1 MIELPLRISY
11 NRRMGRIHSK
21 QESIKS
27 ALLGI
32 GRILGL
38 PKYFL
43 ITIVVTIAFAVIIYF
58 AINANFYGPLMMSRL
73 PILDKIALLGSMII
87 DIFKQS
93 FTSPN
98 GALLMVVSILQGI
111 SIAAVIFTAKNNRD
125 NEKTVSRQ
133 VGLSGIASIA
143 ATIGLGC
150 VPCGTSLIL
159 PIVTLFFSGA
169 AAAAAANIASI
180 IVLLSALLLSLFSL
194 YKSGQIIFMYTEL
207 SKQEKI
213 WIDKNHQA

>member
-11 NRRMGRIHSK
+11 NRRMSRIRSK

-32 GRILGL
+32 GRMLGL

-43 ITIVVTIAFAVIIYF
+43 VTIVAIVAFATVIYF

-73 PILDKIALLGSMII
+73 PVLDKIALLGSMII

-93 FTSPN
+93 FTSLN
-98 GALLMVVSILQGI
+98 GALLMIVSILQGI

-169 AAAAAANIASI
+169 VAATAANIASI
-180 IVLLSALLLSLFSL
+180 IVLLLALLLSLFSL

-213 WIDKNHQA
+213 

>member
-11 NRRMGRIHSK
+11 NRRMGRIRSK

-27 ALLGI
+27 ALLGV
-32 GRILGL
+32 GRMLGL

-43 ITIVVTIAFAVIIYF
+43 ITIVATIAFAVVIYF

-73 PILDKIALLGSMII
+73 PILDKIALLGSMVI

-93 FTSPN
+93 FASLN
-98 GALLMVVSILQGI
+98 GALLMIVSILQGV

-169 AAAAAANIASI
+169 AAATAANIASTM
-180 IVLLSALLLSLFSL
+180 VLLLALLLSLFSL

-213 WIDKNHQA
+213 

>member
-1 MIELPLRISY
+1 MDQIRSE
-11 NRRMGRIHSK
+11 
-21 QESIKS
+21 QESVKS
-27 ALLGI
+27 ALLGV
-32 GRILGL
+32 GRMLGL

-43 ITIVVTIAFAVIIYF
+43 ITIVATVAFAVIIYF

-73 PILDKIALLGSMII
+73 PIIDKIALLGSMII
-87 DIFKQS
+87 DIFKQG
-93 FTSPN
+93 FTSLN
-98 GALLMVVSILQGI
+98 GALLMIVSILQGI

-213 WIDKNHQA
+213 

>member
-1 MIELPLRISY
+1 M
-11 NRRMGRIHSK
+11 
-21 QESIKS
+21 
-27 ALLGI
+27 
-32 GRILGL
+32 LGL

-43 ITIVVTIAFAVIIYF
+43 ITIVATVTFAVIIYF
-58 AINANFYGPLMMSRL
+58 VINANFYGPLMTSRL

-93 FTSPN
+93 FTSLN
-98 GALLMVVSILQGI
+98 GALLMVVSILQGV

-169 AAAAAANIASI
+169 AAATAANIAST
-180 IVLLSALLLSLFSL
+180 IVLLLALLLSLFSL

-213 WIDKNHQA
+213 

>member
-1 MIELPLRISY
+1 MNY
-11 NRRMGRIHSK
+11 NDKHYK
-21 QESIKS
+21 LTIKS

-32 GRILGL
+32 SRMLGL

-43 ITIVVTIAFAVIIYF
+43 ITIVATVAFAVVIYF

-93 FTSPN
+93 FTSLN
-98 GALLMVVSILQGI
+98 GALLMVVSILQGV

-125 NEKTVSRQ
+125 NEKTVPRQ

-169 AAAAAANIASI
+169 AAATAANIASI
-180 IVLLSALLLSLFSL
+180 IVLLLALLLSLFSL

-213 WIDKNHQA
+213 

>member
-1 MIELPLRISY
+1 MLPWMIELPLRISY
-11 NRRMGRIHSK
+11 NRRMGRIRSK

-32 GRILGL
+32 GRMLGL

-93 FTSPN
+93 FTSLN
-98 GALLMVVSILQGI
+98 GALLMIVSILQGI

-169 AAAAAANIASI
+169 AAATAANIASI
-180 IVLLSALLLSLFSL
+180 IVLLLALLLSLFSL

-213 WIDKNHQA
+213 

>member
-1 MIELPLRISY
+1 
-11 NRRMGRIHSK
+11 MGRIRSK

-27 ALLGI
+27 ALLGV
-32 GRILGL
+32 GRMLGL

-43 ITIVVTIAFAVIIYF
+43 ITIVATIAFAVVIYF

-73 PILDKIALLGSMII
+73 PILDKIALLGSMVI

-93 FTSPN
+93 FASLN
-98 GALLMVVSILQGI
+98 GALLMIVSILQGV

-169 AAAAAANIASI
+169 AAATAANIASTM
-180 IVLLSALLLSLFSL
+180 VLLLALLLSLFSL

-213 WIDKNHQA
+213 

>member
-1 MIELPLRISY
+1 M
-11 NRRMGRIHSK
+11 
-21 QESIKS
+21 
-27 ALLGI
+27 
-32 GRILGL
+32 LGL

-43 ITIVVTIAFAVIIYF
+43 ITIVATVAFAVIIYF

-73 PILDKIALLGSMII
+73 PILDKIALLGSIII
-87 DIFKQS
+87 DVFKQS

-98 GALLMVVSILQGI
+98 GALLVIVSILQGV

-125 NEKTVSRQ
+125 NEKTVPRQ

-169 AAAAAANIASI
+169 AAATAANIASI
-180 IVLLSALLLSLFSL
+180 IVLLLALLFSLFSL

-213 WIDKNHQA
+213 

>member
-1 MIELPLRISY
+1 MDQIR
-11 NRRMGRIHSK
+11 SK

-27 ALLGI
+27 ALLGV
-32 GRILGL
+32 GRMLGL

-58 AINANFYGPLMMSRL
+58 AINANFYGPLMASRL

-98 GALLMVVSILQGI
+98 GALLMIVSILQGI

-169 AAAAAANIASI
+169 AAATAANIASI
-180 IVLLSALLLSLFSL
+180 IVLLLALPLSLFSL

-213 WIDKNHQA
+213 

>member
-1 MIELPLRISY
+1 MDQIRSE
-11 NRRMGRIHSK
+11 
-21 QESIKS
+21 QESVKS

-32 GRILGL
+32 GRMLGL

-73 PILDKIALLGSMII
+73 PVLDKIALLGSMII

-93 FTSPN
+93 FTSLN
-98 GALLMVVSILQGI
+98 GVLLMVASILQGV

-125 NEKTVSRQ
+125 NEKTVYRQ
-133 VGLSGIASIA
+133 VGLSGITSIA

-169 AAAAAANIASI
+169 AAATAANIAST
-180 IVLLSALLLSLFSL
+180 IVLLLALLLSLFSL
-194 YKSGQIIFMYTEL
+194 YKSGQISFMYTEL

-213 WIDKNHQA
+213 

>member
-1 MIELPLRISY
+1 MNY
-11 NRRMGRIHSK
+11 NDKHYRLT
-21 QESIKS
+21 IKS
-27 ALLGI
+27 ALLGVD
-32 GRILGL
+32 RILGL

-43 ITIVVTIAFAVIIYF
+43 ITIVATVTFAVIIYF

-73 PILDKIALLGSMII
+73 PIIDKIALLSSMII

-93 FTSPN
+93 FTSLN
-98 GALLMVVSILQGI
+98 GVLLMVVSILQGV

-133 VGLSGIASIA
+133 IRLSGIASIA

-169 AAAAAANIASI
+169 AAATAANIASI

-213 WIDKNHQA
+213 

>member
-1 MIELPLRISY
+1 MLPWMIELPLRISY
-11 NRRMGRIHSK
+11 NRRMGRIRSK
-21 QESIKS
+21 QESVKS
-27 ALLGI
+27 ALLGV

-43 ITIVVTIAFAVIIYF
+43 ITIVATVAFAVIIYF

-93 FTSPN
+93 FTSLN
-98 GALLMVVSILQGI
+98 GALLMVVSILQGV

-169 AAAAAANIASI
+169 AAATAANIASI
-180 IVLLSALLLSLFSL
+180 IVLLLALLLSLFSL

-213 WIDKNHQA
+213 

>member
-1 MIELPLRISY
+1 M
-11 NRRMGRIHSK
+11 
-21 QESIKS
+21 
-27 ALLGI
+27 
-32 GRILGL
+32 LGL

-43 ITIVVTIAFAVIIYF
+43 ITIVATTAFAVIIYF

-93 FTSPN
+93 FASLN
-98 GALLMVVSILQGI
+98 GALLMVVS
-111 SIAAVIFTAKNNRD
+111 

-169 AAAAAANIASI
+169 AAATAANIASI
-180 IVLLSALLLSLFSL
+180 IVLLLALLLSLFSL

-213 WIDKNHQA
+213 

>member
-1 MIELPLRISY
+1 MPLRISY

-32 GRILGL
+32 GRMFGL

-43 ITIVVTIAFAVIIYF
+43 ITIVATVAFAVIIYF

-93 FTSPN
+93 FTSLN

-169 AAAAAANIASI
+169 AAATAANIASI
-180 IVLLSALLLSLFSL
+180 IVLLLALLLSLFSL

-213 WIDKNHQA
+213 

>member
-1 MIELPLRISY
+1 MNY
-11 NRRMGRIHSK
+11 NDKHYK
-21 QESIKS
+21 LTIKS
-27 ALLGI
+27 ALLGV
-32 GRILGL
+32 GKMFGL

-43 ITIVVTIAFAVIIYF
+43 ITIVATVAFAVIIYF

-73 PILDKIALLGSMII
+73 PILDKITLLGSMII

-93 FTSPN
+93 FTSLN
-98 GALLMVVSILQGI
+98 GALLVIVSILQGV

-159 PIVTLFFSGA
+159 PIVTIFFSGA
-169 AAAAAANIASI
+169 AAATAANIASI
-180 IVLLSALLLSLFSL
+180 IVLLLALLLSLFSL

-213 WIDKNHQA
+213 

>member
-1 MIELPLRISY
+1 MNY
-11 NRRMGRIHSK
+11 NDKHYK
-21 QESIKS
+21 LTIKS
-27 ALLGI
+27 ALLGV
-32 GRILGL
+32 GRMLGL

-43 ITIVVTIAFAVIIYF
+43 ITIVATVAFAVIIYF
-58 AINANFYGPLMMSRL
+58 AINVNFYGPLMISRL
-73 PILDKIALLGSMII
+73 PIIDKITLLGSMII
-87 DIFKQS
+87 DIFKQG
-93 FTSPN
+93 FTSLN

-111 SIAAVIFTAKNNRD
+111 SIAAVIFTAKNNRN
-125 NEKTVSRQ
+125 NEKTASRQ

-169 AAAAAANIASI
+169 AAATAANIASI
-180 IVLLSALLLSLFSL
+180 IVLLLALLLSLFSL

-213 WIDKNHQA
+213 

>member
-1 MIELPLRISY
+1 M
-11 NRRMGRIHSK
+11 
-21 QESIKS
+21 
-27 ALLGI
+27 
-32 GRILGL
+32 LGL

-43 ITIVVTIAFAVIIYF
+43 ITIVATVAFAVIIYF

-87 DIFKQS
+87 DMFKQS

-98 GALLMVVSILQGI
+98 GALLMIVSILQGV
-111 SIAAVIFTAKNNRD
+111 SIAAVIFTSKNNRD

-159 PIVTLFFSGA
+159 PIATLFFSGA
-169 AAAAAANIASI
+169 AAATAANIAST
-180 IVLLSALLLSLFSL
+180 IVLLLALLLSLFSL
-194 YKSGQIIFMYTEL
+194 YKSGQIIFMYIEL

-213 WIDKNHQA
+213 

>member
-1 MIELPLRISY
+1 M
-11 NRRMGRIHSK
+11 
-21 QESIKS
+21 
-27 ALLGI
+27 
-32 GRILGL
+32 LGL

-43 ITIVVTIAFAVIIYF
+43 ITIVATVAFAVIIYF

-73 PILDKIALLGSMII
+73 PIIDKIALLGSMII

-98 GALLMVVSILQGI
+98 SALLMVVSILQGV
-111 SIAAVIFTAKNNRD
+111 SIAAVIFTSKNNRD

-159 PIVTLFFSGA
+159 PIVTIFFSGA
-169 AAAAAANIASI
+169 AAATAANIAST
-180 IVLLSALLLSLFSL
+180 IVLLLALLLSLFSL

-213 WIDKNHQA
+213 

>member
-1 MIELPLRISY
+1 MSY
-11 NRRMGRIHSK
+11 NDKHYK
-21 QESIKS
+21 LTIKS

-32 GRILGL
+32 GRMFGL

-43 ITIVVTIAFAVIIYF
+43 ITIAATVAFAVIIYF

-98 GALLMVVSILQGI
+98 GALLMVVSILQGV
-111 SIAAVIFTAKNNRD
+111 SITAVIFTAKNNRD

-169 AAAAAANIASI
+169 AAATAANIAST
-180 IVLLSALLLSLFSL
+180 IVLLLALLLSLFSL

-213 WIDKNHQA
+213 

>member
-1 MIELPLRISY
+1 M
-11 NRRMGRIHSK
+11 
-21 QESIKS
+21 
-27 ALLGI
+27 
-32 GRILGL
+32 LGL

-43 ITIVVTIAFAVIIYF
+43 ITIVATIAFAVVIYF

-98 GALLMVVSILQGI
+98 SALLMVVSILQGV
-111 SIAAVIFTAKNNRD
+111 SIAAVIFTSKNNRD

-169 AAAAAANIASI
+169 AAATAANIASI
-180 IVLLSALLLSLFSL
+180 IVLLLALLLSLFSL

-213 WIDKNHQA
+213 

>member
-1 MIELPLRISY
+1 MNQIRSE
-11 NRRMGRIHSK
+11 
-21 QESIKS
+21 QESVKS
-27 ALLGI
+27 ALLGV
-32 GRILGL
+32 GRMLGL
-38 PKYFL
+38 PKYLL
-43 ITIVVTIAFAVIIYF
+43 ITIVATVAFAAIIYF
-58 AINANFYGPLMMSRL
+58 AINANFYGPLIMSRL

-93 FTSPN
+93 FTSLN
-98 GALLMVVSILQGI
+98 GALLMIVSILQGI

-169 AAAAAANIASI
+169 AAATAANIASI
-180 IVLLSALLLSLFSL
+180 IVLLLALLLSLFSL

-213 WIDKNHQA
+213 

>member
-1 MIELPLRISY
+1 MLS
-11 NRRMGRIHSK
+11 
-21 QESIKS
+21 
-27 ALLGI
+27 
-32 GRILGL
+32 L

-43 ITIVVTIAFAVIIYF
+43 ITIVATVAFAMVIYF
-58 AINANFYGPLMMSRL
+58 AINANFYGPLIISRL
-73 PILDKIALLGSMII
+73 PVLDKIVLLGSMII

-98 GALLMVVSILQGI
+98 GALLMVVSIFQGV

-125 NEKTVSRQ
+125 NEKTISRQ

-169 AAAAAANIASI
+169 AVATAANIAST
-180 IVLLSALLLSLFSL
+180 IVLLLALLLSLFSL

-213 WIDKNHQA
+213 

>member
-1 MIELPLRISY
+1 
-11 NRRMGRIHSK
+11 MGRICSK

-27 ALLGI
+27 ALLGV
-32 GRILGL
+32 GRMLGL

-43 ITIVVTIAFAVIIYF
+43 ITIVATVAFAVIIYF
-58 AINANFYGPLMMSRL
+58 AINANFYGPLIMSRL
-73 PILDKIALLGSMII
+73 PILDKIALLGSMVI

-111 SIAAVIFTAKNNRD
+111 SITAVIFTAKNNRD

-169 AAAAAANIASI
+169 AAATAANIASI
-180 IVLLSALLLSLFSL
+180 IVLLLALLLSLFSL

-213 WIDKNHQA
+213 

>member
-1 MIELPLRISY
+1 MDQIR
-11 NRRMGRIHSK
+11 SK

-32 GRILGL
+32 GRMLSL

-43 ITIVVTIAFAVIIYF
+43 ITIAATVAFAVIIYF

-98 GALLMVVSILQGI
+98 GALLMVVSILQGV

-169 AAAAAANIASI
+169 AAATAANIAST
-180 IVLLSALLLSLFSL
+180 IVLLLALLLSLFSL

-213 WIDKNHQA
+213 

>member
-1 MIELPLRISY
+1 MSRI
-11 NRRMGRIHSK
+11 RSK

-27 ALLGI
+27 AILGV

-43 ITIVVTIAFAVIIYF
+43 ITIVATVAFAVIIYF

-73 PILDKIALLGSMII
+73 PILDKIALPGSMII

-93 FTSPN
+93 FTSLN

-111 SIAAVIFTAKNNRD
+111 SIAAVIFTSKNNRD
-125 NEKTVSRQ
+125 NEKTISRQ

-169 AAAAAANIASI
+169 AAATAANIASI
-180 IVLLSALLLSLFSL
+180 IVLLLVLLLSLFSI

-213 WIDKNHQA
+213 

>member
-1 MIELPLRISY
+1 MSY
-11 NRRMGRIHSK
+11 NDKHYK
-21 QESIKS
+21 LTIKS

-32 GRILGL
+32 GRMLGSS
-38 PKYFL
+38 KYFL
-43 ITIVVTIAFAVIIYF
+43 ITIVATIAFAVIIYF

-73 PILDKIALLGSMII
+73 PILDKIVLLGSMII
-87 DIFKQS
+87 DVFKQS
-93 FTSPN
+93 LTSPN

-169 AAAAAANIASI
+169 AAATAANIAST
-180 IVLLSALLLSLFSL
+180 IVLLLALLLSLFSL

-213 WIDKNHQA
+213 

>member
-11 NRRMGRIHSK
+11 NRRMSRIRSK

-27 ALLGI
+27 ALLGV
-32 GRILGL
+32 GRMLGL

-43 ITIVVTIAFAVIIYF
+43 ITIVATVAFAVIIYF

-93 FTSPN
+93 FTSLN

-169 AAAAAANIASI
+169 AAATAANIASI
-180 IVLLSALLLSLFSL
+180 IVLLLALLLSLFSL

-213 WIDKNHQA
+213 

>member
-11 NRRMGRIHSK
+11 NRRMDQIRSK

-27 ALLGI
+27 ALLGV

-43 ITIVVTIAFAVIIYF
+43 ITIVATVAFAVIIYF

-93 FTSPN
+93 FTSLN
-98 GALLMVVSILQGI
+98 GALLMVVSILQGV

-125 NEKTVSRQ
+125 NEKAVSRQ

-169 AAAAAANIASI
+169 AAATAANITSI
-180 IVLLSALLLSLFSL
+180 IVLLLALLLSLFSL

-213 WIDKNHQA
+213 

>member
-1 MIELPLRISY
+1 MNY
-11 NRRMGRIHSK
+11 NDKHYRLT
-21 QESIKS
+21 IKS
-27 ALLGI
+27 ALLGVV
-32 GRILGL
+32 RMLGL

-43 ITIVVTIAFAVIIYF
+43 ITIVATVAFAVIIYF

-73 PILDKIALLGSMII
+73 PILDKITLLSSMII

-93 FTSPN
+93 FTSLN
-98 GALLMVVSILQGI
+98 GALLMVVSILQGV

-169 AAAAAANIASI
+169 AAATAANIAST
-180 IVLLSALLLSLFSL
+180 IVLLLALLLSLFSL

-213 WIDKNHQA
+213 